1 MKRRFIRAFA
11 PATVANVG
19 VGFDI
24 LGFAVSGLGEIAEV
38 SYLEN
43 DPRVVIEP
51 VVGFPELPTDPI
63 ENTAGAGLVRLIRE
77 KRLRHGFHVRLRKSI
92 PLGSGLGGSAMSS
105 VAAMVAA
112 NQWLVNKMKPSE
124 IIDYALT
131 GEEVASRSRHADN
144 IAPCVSG
151 GLVFVRS
158 APEVRVVRIPTPLA
172 MRCVLWLPKLTIK
185 TSQAR
190 KLLKKS
196 LLLTAAVEQ
205 TANLTGFVLG
215 CMNSDFELIAESLRD
230 RMIEPQRSH
239 LIPCFSEL
247 QMAAMKAGAL
257 GCSISG
263 SGPALFAL
271 THGEYDAKR
280 VERALC
286 KVSRENEVEVFG
298 TWITPIARRGAHV
311 LR

>member
-1 MKRRFIRAFA
+1 MKTKVVRAFA

-38 SYLEN
+38 SLLPNER
-43 DPRVVIEP
+43 RVVIEP
-51 VVGFPELPTDPI
+51 VAGFAEIPTDPRK
-63 ENTAGAGLVRLIRE
+63 NTAGAGLIRLIQE

-92 PLGSGLGGSAMSS
+92 PIGSGLGGSAVSS
-105 VAAMVAA
+105 VATIVAA
-112 NQWLVNKMKPSE
+112 NQWLAKKLGDDE
-124 IIDYALT
+124 LIDYALT

-144 IAPCVSG
+144 IAPCVYG

-158 APEVRVVRIPTPLA
+158 KPEVRVVKIPTPSA
-172 MRCVLWLPKLTIK
+172 MRCVLWLPRLTIK

-190 KLLKKS
+190 KMLSPRLP
-196 LLLTAAVEQ
+196 LVTAVEQ
-205 TANLTGFVLG
+205 TANLAGFLMACV
-215 CMNSDFELIAESLRD
+215 NSDFELMAESLRD
-230 RMIEPQRSH
+230 RMIEPQRQR
-239 LIPCFSEL
+239 LIPAFTEL
-247 QMAAMKAGAL
+247 QTAALKAGAL

-271 THGEYDAKR
+271 TDGQRTALK
-280 VERALC
+280 VERALQ
-286 KVSRENEVEVFG
+286 KVSLARGIDVVG
-298 TWITPIARRGAHV
+298 TWITPIAKKGAHV